1 MSGWGYVEWR
11 EGAVGIYGLDVM
23 IDTNLRAWL
32 IEVNKCPCMAY
43 STDVTRTLV
52 PRFFEDIT
60 KVMVDQKEDPN
71 CDIGGLEL
79 LLECPF
85 VREP

>member
-11 EGAVGIYGLDVM
+11 EGSVGIYGLDIM
-23 IDTNLRAWL
+23 IDTDLRCWL

-43 STDVTRTLV
+43 STDVTKKLV
-52 PRFFEDIT
+52 PQFMEDIT
-60 KVMVDQKEDPN
+60 KIMVDQKKDPN

-79 LLECPF
+79 LLECPL